1 MPPRVRFH
9 RWKKATWEPAWV
21 RGVGSAEHTNHS
33 GPPRIVMLLL
43 FALNPQSSSAPE
55 YGTGLEFMPVLS
67 VILPVIL
74 LAVIMWYGSRH
85 AV

>member
-1 MPPRVRFH
+1 M
-9 RWKKATWEPAWV
+9 
-21 RGVGSAEHTNHS
+21 S
-33 GPPRIVMLLL
+33 ILLL
-43 FALNPQSSSAPE
+43 FALNPQSSSAPQ

-74 LAVIMWYGSRH
+74 LAVIMWYGSRN